1 VYNPAVIMLANLRA
15 LFGCLFDIILL
26 RRGPESL
33 PASPVLLVIAVALYV
48 VLYAIGY
55 HLFLRP
61 IMPEASETS
70 FVQIA
75 AGSLLTLLWFRIAFQ
90 LARKPER
97 FVQTMIATF
106 AADTMAIP
114 ALPLLAA
121 IMQYTKPGD
130 TAAPILL
137 LLSAAVVGIWILAVL
152 VHIVKSAFEWSW
164 VQAALMVIGS
174 NIGVAILLALIF
186 GESPKSS

>member
-1 VYNPAVIMLANLRA
+1 MLANLRA

-97 FVQTMIATF
+97 FLQTMIATF

-186 GESPKSS
+186 GESPKPS

>member
-61 IMPEASETS
+61 IMPEADETS

-75 AGSLLTLLWFRIAFQ
+75 AGALLTLLWFRIAFQ

-97 FVQTMIATF
+97 FLQTMIATF

-152 VHIVKSAFEWSW
+152 IHIVKSAFEWSW

-186 GESPKSS
+186 GESPKPS

>member
-1 VYNPAVIMLANLRA
+1 VYNPSVIMLANLRA

-61 IMPEASETS
+61 IMPEPAETS

-75 AGSLLTLLWFRIAFQ
+75 AGALLTLLWFRIAFQ

-97 FVQTMIATF
+97 FLQTMIATF

-152 VHIVKSAFEWSW
+152 IHIVKSAFEWSW

-186 GESPKSS
+186 GESPKPS

>member
-97 FVQTMIATF
+97 FLQTMIATF

-186 GESPKSS
+186 GESPKPS